1 LKIMKKNK
9 SLIDRIIES
18 IYPISMIMIQ
28 PMKTKKSIK
37 RIDISIEYDNG
48 LKYVTDDFYKHI
60 STIKE

>member
-1 LKIMKKNK
+1 
-9 SLIDRIIES
+9 
-18 IYPISMIMIQ
+18 
-28 PMKTKKSIK
+28 MKTKKSIK

>member
-1 LKIMKKNK
+1 MKKNK

-60 STIKE
+60 SIIKE

>member
-1 LKIMKKNK
+1 MKKNK

-48 LKYVTDDFYKHI
+48 LKDVTDDFYKHI